1 MNENPEIKK
10 IEMILNETIL
20 PHIKR
25 DGGDISII
33 SFSDNVLRINYK
45 GACLGCPM
53 AKTGTLKAIET
64 ILKEKYNSNISVEAD
79 G

>member
-1 MNENPEIKK
+1 MNEDPEIKK
-10 IEMILNETIL
+10 IEEILNETIR

-33 SFSDNVLRINYK
+33 SFEDNVLKINYE

-53 AKTGTLKAIET
+53 AKKGTLQAIEMV
-64 ILKEKYNSNISVEAD
+64 LKEKYNPDIRVEA
-79 G
+79 GE